1 MDRSIFSELDVLV
14 ILYAAGMATTTS
26 LVTTYRA
33 RNAQRLR
40 NKPLSPWGTALPDMI
55 TGTLVG
61 TFAALVVPR
70 WFPILKDFVGITIL
84 AGGGGIIGPAIWDL
98 FSRSGLN
105 ALLSFLS
112 NTAAGPAAKYLA
124 QQQKEGAR
132 DDQSPPNPPSATP

>member
-14 ILYAAGMATTTS
+14 ILYAAGMAMIAS

-40 NKPLSPWGTALPDMI
+40 NQPLSPWGTVLPDVI
-55 TGTLVG
+55 AGTLVG
-61 TFAALVVPR
+61 AFAALLVPL
-70 WFPILKDFVGITIL
+70 WFKAAGNFTGVSIL
-84 AGGGGIIGPAIWDL
+84 AGGGGIIGPAVWDL

-112 NTAAGPAAKYLA
+112 NTAAGPAARYLA
-124 QQQKEGAR
+124 QQQKEGR
-132 DDQSPPNPPSATP
+132 DDQNPPNPPSATP